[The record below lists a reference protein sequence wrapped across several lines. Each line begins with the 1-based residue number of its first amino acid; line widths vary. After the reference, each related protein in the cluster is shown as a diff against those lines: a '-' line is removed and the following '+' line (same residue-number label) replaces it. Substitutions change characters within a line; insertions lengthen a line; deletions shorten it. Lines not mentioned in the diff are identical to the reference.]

1 MLISDSPPHSHF
13 VRQNLPK
20 IRFDNP
26 NLEIEVERVKK
37 TKEERWR
44 PEMELEFGERFN
56 FPPLLAAFELCT
68 HVQRLIRCSFLFR
81 GWQDI
86 ITKSG

>member
-1 MLISDSPPHSHF
+1 MTILVLGQLRAHLVSIHTDFHLLSHF
-13 VRQNLPK
+13 VRETLPK

-44 PEMELEFGERFN
+44 PEMELEFGE
-56 FPPLLAAFELCT
+56 C
-68 HVQRLIRCSFLFR
+68 
-81 GWQDI
+81 
-86 ITKSG
+86 